1 MKLNS
6 VEGLLNK
13 CKHFFNS
20 YSQENWRDR
29 ITCKNDFILNKVDFE
44 SHLNATSTEW
54 DRRVATPDCKKVIFH
69 LSTFCGNLE

>member
-6 VEGLLNK
+6 VEGLL
-13 CKHFFNS
+13 NS

-44 SHLNATSTEW
+44 SHIIATSTEW
-54 DRRVATPDCKKVIFH
+54 DRRVATPDCKKVIFP